1 MPGKVKHFL
10 WRACTDSLPTRINL
24 MKRKILSDPICHLCG
39 QADEDTLHAMWGCKA
54 IKQVWDRDFNWV
66 NQFEAAQG
74 SFQDLV
80 EKVLSKPRLREDF
93 ATTAWFVWAHRN
105 KSRLNEKT
113 MPLNGI
119 KNAIRNFLLLF
130 HSCREPT
137 VSNKMQRRRNWI
149 PPKPGE
155 YKVNFDGALFNEVT
169 KQVWALW
176 YVTQED

>member
-39 QADEDTLHAMWGCKA
+39 QADEDTLHALWGCKA

-80 EKVLSKPRLREDF
+80 EKVLSKTEI
-93 ATTAWFVWAHRN
+93 A
-105 KSRLNEKT
+105 
-113 MPLNGI
+113 
-119 KNAIRNFLLLF
+119 
-130 HSCREPT
+130 
-137 VSNKMQRRRNWI
+137 
-149 PPKPGE
+149 
-155 YKVNFDGALFNEVT
+155 
-169 KQVWALW
+169 
-176 YVTQED
+176 